1 LKLKIKSQ
9 GWSLIFSIGAMVCL
23 ILLIQFFERAMH
35 HAKLCKVL
43 QMIAQRSPREYL
55 RIVRSQSG
63 RQDSNLR
70 PSAPKA
76 LEMFFKRFLRT
87 IDITD

>member
-1 LKLKIKSQ
+1 
-9 GWSLIFSIGAMVCL
+9 
-23 ILLIQFFERAMH
+23 MH

-43 QMIAQRSPREYL
+43 QMIAQGSPKRFL

-76 LEMFFKRFLRT
+76 LVLTFEKYIRHLLSSEGIQVLAGNLRHNF
-87 IDITD
+87 DGFN